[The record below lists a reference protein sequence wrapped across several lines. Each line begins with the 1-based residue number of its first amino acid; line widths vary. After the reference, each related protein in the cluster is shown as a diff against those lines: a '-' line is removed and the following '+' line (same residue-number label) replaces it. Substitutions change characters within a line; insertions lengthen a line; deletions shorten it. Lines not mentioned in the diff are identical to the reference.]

1 MTVEHDHAEHA
12 DGPGHVHAPASFGT
26 AFAVGVGLNTA
37 YVVLEASFGLLSGS
51 LALLADAGHN
61 LSDVLGLLI
70 GWGASWLSNKPPTP
84 ERTYGYKRA
93 PILASLAN
101 AVILFI
107 AVGGIAWEAVRRLTE
122 PASIESGTILWVA
135 VVGVLVNAGT
145 AWLFMRGRKGDLN
158 IRGAFLHMAADAG
171 VTVGVIVAALVIGWT
186 GWQWLD
192 PAISLVI
199 AAVIL
204 ASTWGLLR
212 DAVQLSLDTVPP
224 NINAAQV
231 RSCLEELP
239 GVAGLHD
246 LHIWPLSTTETALTA
261 HLVLPKGNPG
271 DSFLLEATN
280 RLRERFGI
288 GHVTLQIETGPESGC
303 ALASSTAV

>member
-1 MTVEHDHAEHA
+1 MNQCSTLFD
-12 DGPGHVHAPASFGT
+12 S
-26 AFAVGVGLNTA
+26 LNTA

-171 VTVGVIVAALVIGWT
+171 VTVGVIVAGPRHRLDGLAMARPGHQPRHRGRDPGEHLGAVAGRGAAFT
-186 GWQWLD
+186 GHR
-192 PAISLVI
+192 
-199 AAVIL
+199 AAKHQCGPG
-204 ASTWGLLR
+204 A
-212 DAVQLSLDTVPP
+212 
-224 NINAAQV
+224 
-231 RSCLEELP
+231 ELP
-239 GVAGLHD
+239 GGTAGGSWSARSAYLAAEHHGDGANSPPRAPERKSGGQLPPGGDESSAGALRYRSRHVAD
-246 LHIWPLSTTETALTA
+246 
-261 HLVLPKGNPG
+261 
-271 DSFLLEATN
+271 
-280 RLRERFGI
+280 
-288 GHVTLQIETGPESGC
+288 
-303 ALASSTAV
+303 